1 MMERGPMCI
10 GHKHRGGAAVGY
22 FAGLDVSLE
31 ETAICIVDDTGRIV
45 REARAASEPDALVA
59 FFRASGLTMERIG
72 LEACS
77 LAAWLHQGLSE
88 QGLPAVCIEARQAKA
103 AMGAMPNKTDRN
115 DARGIAQI
123 TRTGWYRAVH
133 VKHPSC
139 RSWRALLTARRLVL
153 NKRRDVENGLRALL
167 REAGLRVGAPSR
179 RDFPA
184 RVRELAADDPVL
196 ASLVEPLLSIIAVM
210 TEEADRLTRRVLDEA
225 RVEPTCR
232 RLMTVP
238 GVGPLTALA
247 FRATIDRPDRFR
259 KSRDVGAHLGLT
271 PCRHQSG
278 ETDVQGRISRC
289 GDELART
296 ALYEAA
302 HSLLIRSTK
311 WSALRAW
318 GMKIAKRRGM
328 ARARVAVARKLAV
341 ILHRMWRDGSD
352 FRWGKQDTPSTA
364 AA

>member
-1 MMERGPMCI
+1 MD
-10 GHKHRGGAAVGY
+10 Y

-31 ETAICIVDDTGRIV
+31 ETAVCVVDETGRIV
-45 REARAASEPDALVA
+45 REARVVSEPEALVA
-59 FFRASGLTMERIG
+59 FFRASGMTMERVG

-77 LAAWLHQGLSE
+77 LTAWLQQGLSE
-88 QGLPAVCIEARQAKA
+88 EGIPAICIEARQAKA

-123 TRTGWYRAVH
+123 MRTGWYRAVH
-133 VKHPSC
+133 VKSLSC
-139 RSWRALLTARRLVL
+139 RSWRALLTARRMVL
-153 NKRRDVENGLRALL
+153 NKRRDVENGIRALL
-167 REAGLRVGAPSR
+167 REVGLKVGTPSR
-179 RDFPA
+179 KDFPA

-196 ASLVEPLLSIIAVM
+196 ASLAESLLGVVEAM
-210 TEEADRLTRRVLDEA
+210 TREVERLTKRVLDEV
-225 RVEPTCR
+225 RTEPTCR

-247 FRATIDRPDRFR
+247 FRATIDQPNRFR

-271 PCRHQSG
+271 PRRYQSG
-278 ETDVQGRISRC
+278 ETDVQGSISRC

-318 GMKIAKRRGM
+318 GMNVAKRRGM

-341 ILHRMWRDGSD
+341 ILHRMWANGSE
-352 FRWGKQDTPSTA
+352 FHWGRQVTA
-364 AA
+364 PKVAA

>member
-1 MMERGPMCI
+1 ME
-10 GHKHRGGAAVGY
+10 Y

-31 ETAICIVDDTGRIV
+31 ETAICIVDETGRVV
-45 REARAASEPDALVA
+45 REVRAASEPEALAA
-59 FFRASGLTMERIG
+59 FFGACGMKLKRVG

-77 LAAWLHQGLSE
+77 LSAWLHAGLTE
-88 QGLPAVCIEARQAKA
+88 AGLPAICIEARQAKA

-123 TRTGWYRAVH
+123 MRTGWYRAVH
-133 VKHPSC
+133 VKSPSC
-139 RSWRALLTARRLVL
+139 RSWRALLTARRMML
-153 NKRRDVENGLRALL
+153 NKRRDLENGIRALL
-167 REAGLRVGAPSR
+167 REAGLKVGTPSR
-179 RDFPA
+179 KDFAA
-184 RVRELAADDPVL
+184 RVRELAADDAVL
-196 ASLVEPLLSIIAVM
+196 AGLAESLLSVIAVM
-210 TEEADRLTRRVLDEA
+210 TREVEALTKLVLDEVK
-225 RVEPTCR
+225 VEPTCR

-247 FRATIDRPDRFR
+247 FRATIDQPGRFR
-259 KSRDVGAHLGLT
+259 KSRDVGAHPGLT
-271 PCRHQSG
+271 PRRYQSG

-318 GMKIAKRRGM
+318 GMAIAKRRGM
-328 ARARVAVARKLAV
+328 ARARVAVARKLGV
-341 ILHRMWRDGSD
+341 ILHRMWADGSE
-352 FRWGKQDTPSTA
+352 FRWGKQAATPATVA
-364 AA
+364 

>member
-1 MMERGPMCI
+1 MIERGPVWI

-31 ETAICIVDDTGRIV
+31 ETAVCIVDGAGLIV
-45 REARAASEPDALVA
+45 REARVASEPDALVA
-59 FFRASGLTMERIG
+59 FFDGLGMTMERVG

-77 LAAWLHQGLSE
+77 LTAWLHQGLSE
-88 QGLPAVCIEARQAKA
+88 AGIPAVCIEGRQAKA

-123 TRTGWYRAVH
+123 MRTGWYRAVH
-133 VKHPSC
+133 VKSPSC
-139 RSWRALLTARRLVL
+139 RSWRALLTARRMVL
-153 NKRRDVENGLRALL
+153 NKRRDVENGVRALL
-167 REAGLRVGAPSR
+167 REAGLKVGTPSR
-179 RDFPA
+179 KDFPA
-184 RVRELAADDPVL
+184 RVRELVTGDAVL
-196 ASLVEPLLSIIAVM
+196 TGLVESLLSVVRTM
-210 TEEADRLTRRVLDEA
+210 TDEVGRLTKRVLDEV
-225 RVEPTCR
+225 RDEPTCR
-232 RLMTVP
+232 HLMNVP

-247 FRATIDRPDRFR
+247 FRATVDRPDRFR
-259 KSRDVGAHLGLT
+259 RSRDVGAHLGLT
-271 PCRHQSG
+271 PRRYQSG

-318 GMKIAKRRGM
+318 GMQVAKRRGM

-341 ILHRMWRDGSD
+341 ILHRMWVDKSE
-352 FRWGKQDTPSTA
+352 FRWGKQAVA
-364 AA
+364 A

>member
-1 MMERGPMCI
+1 M
-10 GHKHRGGAAVGY
+10 GY

-31 ETAICIVDDTGRIV
+31 ETAICIVDDAGMIV
-45 REARAASEPDALVA
+45 REARAASEPELLVA
-59 FFRASGLTMERIG
+59 FFEACGMKMERVG

-77 LAAWLHQGLSE
+77 LTAWLHGGLTE
-88 QGLPAVCIEARQAKA
+88 AGIPAVCIEARQAKA
-103 AMGAMPNKTDRN
+103 AMDAMPNKTDRN

-123 TRTGWYRAVH
+123 MRTGWYRAVH
-133 VKHPSC
+133 VKSPPC
-139 RSWRALLTARRLVL
+139 RSWRALLTARRMVL
-153 NKRRDVENGLRALL
+153 NKRRDVENGIRALL
-167 REAGLRVGAPSR
+167 REVGLKVGTPSR
-179 RDFPA
+179 KDFPA

-196 ASLVEPLLSIIAVM
+196 MSLAGSLLSVIEVM
-210 TEEADRLTRRVLDEA
+210 TREVERLTKRAFDEV
-225 RVEPTCR
+225 RIEPTCR

-247 FRATIDRPDRFR
+247 FRATIDQPGRFR
-259 KSRDVGAHLGLT
+259 KSRDVGAHFGLT
-271 PCRHQSG
+271 PRRYQSG

-318 GMKIAKRRGM
+318 GMNIAKRRGM

-341 ILHRMWRDGSD
+341 ILHRMWVDGSE
-352 FRWGKQDTPSTA
+352 FRWSKQTA
-364 AA
+364 ASAVAA

>member
-1 MMERGPMCI
+1 M
-10 GHKHRGGAAVGY
+10 GY

-31 ETAICIVDDTGRIV
+31 ETAVCIVDEAGQIV
-45 REARAASEPDALVA
+45 REARAASEPEALVA
-59 FFRASGLTMERIG
+59 FFRACGMEMERIG

-77 LAAWLHQGLSE
+77 LTAWLHAGLT
-88 QGLPAVCIEARQAKA
+88 QAGLPAICIEARQAKA

-123 TRTGWYRAVH
+123 MRTGWYRAVH
-133 VKHPSC
+133 VKSPSC

-153 NKRRDVENGLRALL
+153 NKRRDVENGIRTLL
-167 REAGLRVGAPSR
+167 REAGLKVGTPSR
-179 RDFPA
+179 KDFSA
-184 RVRELAADDPVL
+184 RVRELAGDDPVL
-196 ASLVEPLLSIIAVM
+196 AGLSESLLSVIEVM
-210 TEEADRLTRRVLDEA
+210 NQEVGKLTKRVLDEVKA
-225 RVEPTCR
+225 EPICR

-247 FRATIDRPDRFR
+247 FRATIDQPGRFQ

-271 PCRHQSG
+271 PRRYQSG

-302 HSLLIRSTK
+302 HSLLIRSSK

-318 GMKIAKRRGM
+318 GMAITKRRGM

-341 ILHRMWRDGSD
+341 ILHRMWADGSE
-352 FRWGKQDTPSTA
+352 FRWGKHGIMPA
-364 AA
+364 AAA

>member
-1 MMERGPMCI
+1 MN
-10 GHKHRGGAAVGY
+10 Y

-31 ETAICIVDDTGRIV
+31 ETAICIVDDAGGIV
-45 REARAASEPDALVA
+45 REARVRSEPEALTA
-59 FFRASGLTMERIG
+59 FFGACGMKMERVG

-77 LAAWLHQGLSE
+77 LTAWLHAGLTE
-88 QGLPAVCIEARQAKA
+88 AGIPAICIEARQAKA

-123 TRTGWYRAVH
+123 MRTGWYRAVH
-133 VKHPSC
+133 VKSSAC
-139 RSWRALLTARRLVL
+139 RSWRALLTARRMVL
-153 NKRRDVENGLRALL
+153 NKRRDVENGIRALL
-167 REAGLRVGAPSR
+167 REVGLKVGTPSR
-179 RDFPA
+179 KDFA
-184 RVRELAADDPVL
+184 GRVRDLAADDPVL
-196 ASLVEPLLSIIAVM
+196 ASLAESLLSVIEVM
-210 TEEADRLTRRVLDEA
+210 TREVERLTKRVLDE
-225 RVEPTCR
+225 VKLESTCR

-247 FRATIDRPDRFR
+247 FRATIDQPGRFR

-271 PCRHQSG
+271 PRRYQSG

-302 HSLLIRSTK
+302 HSLLIRSSK

-318 GMKIAKRRGM
+318 GMAIAKRRGM

-341 ILHRMWRDGSD
+341 ILHRMWADGSE
-352 FRWGKQDTPSTA
+352 FRWGKQPA
-364 AA
+364 A

>member
-1 MMERGPMCI
+1 M
-10 GHKHRGGAAVGY
+10 GY

-31 ETAICIVDDTGRIV
+31 ETAICIVDDAGLIV
-45 REARAASEPDALVA
+45 REARAASEPEALVA
-59 FFRASGLTMERIG
+59 FFSACGMTMERVG

-77 LAAWLHQGLSE
+77 LTAWLHQGLAE
-88 QGLPAVCIEARQAKA
+88 AGIAAICIETRQAKA
-103 AMGAMPNKTDRN
+103 AMGSMPNKTDRN

-123 TRTGWYRAVH
+123 MRTGWYRAVH
-133 VKHPSC
+133 VKSPSC
-139 RSWRALLTARRLVL
+139 RSWRALLTARRMVL
-153 NKRRDVENGLRALL
+153 NKRRDIENGIRALL
-167 REAGLRVGAPSR
+167 REVGLKVGTPSR

-184 RVRELAADDPVL
+184 RVRTLAADDPVL
-196 ASLVEPLLSIIAVM
+196 ASLTESLLSVIAVM
-210 TEEADRLTRRVLDEA
+210 TQQIDKLTKRVLDEVRTEA
-225 RVEPTCR
+225 TCR

-247 FRATIDRPDRFR
+247 FRATIDQPDRFR
-259 KSRDVGAHLGLT
+259 RSRNVGAHLGLT
-271 PCRHQSG
+271 PRRYQSG
-278 ETDVQGRISRC
+278 ETDVQGHISRC

-318 GMKIAKRRGM
+318 GMNVAKRRGM

-341 ILHRMWRDGSD
+341 ILHRMWIDGSE
-352 FRWGKQDTPSTA
+352 FRWGKQA
-364 AA
+364 AAPAVVT